1 LQTIL
6 LNLKMEATGISS
18 VYYIKNKIRQQILQK
33 RNGLS
38 KSEICKRSQVIQSHV
53 INSSEYESARAIGA
67 YFPTGSEVR
76 TEHIISTAL
85 KNQKVVMLPKTRVD
99 QIAFSRVFEADFREN
114 KLVEGRFRILEPP
127 RLSRDIRENI
137 DLLIVPGIAFDK
149 YGYRIGY
156 GKGYY
161 DRFIEENECRF
172 SIGLGFQFQLLNH
185 SLPYSGFDQ
194 RLDAIATESN
204 MLVC

>member
-1 LQTIL
+1 
-6 LNLKMEATGISS
+6 MEATGISS
-18 VYYIKNKIRQQILQK
+18 LYSIKNKIRQQTLQK
-33 RNGLS
+33 RNALS
-38 KSEICKRSQVIQSHV
+38 KSEISRRSKVIQNRV
-53 INSSEYESARAIGA
+53 INSSEYKSARVIGA
-67 YFPTGSEVR
+67 YFAAGSEVR

-85 KNQKVVMLPKTRVD
+85 KNHKVLLLPKTGVD
-99 QIAFSRVFEADFREN
+99 QIAFCQVFEADFREN
-114 KLVEGRFRILEPP
+114 KLIEGRFGILEPP
-127 RLSRDIRENI
+127 RSSCNNGENI
-137 DLLIVPGIAFDK
+137 DLLIVPGVAFDK

-161 DRFIEENECRF
+161 DRFIENNDCHF

-185 SLPYSGFDQ
+185 SLPCSRFDQ

>member
-1 LQTIL
+1 
-6 LNLKMEATGISS
+6 MEATGISS
-18 VYYIKNKIRQQILQK
+18 VYSIKNKIRQQILQK
-33 RNGLS
+33 RNALS

-53 INSSEYESARAIGA
+53 INSSEYESARVIGA

-85 KNQKVVMLPKTRVD
+85 KNQKAVMLPKTRVD
-99 QIAFSRVFEADFREN
+99 QIAFSRVFEEDFREN
-114 KLVEGRFRILEPP
+114 KLVKGRFRILEPP
-127 RLSRDIRENI
+127 RLSYDIGENI